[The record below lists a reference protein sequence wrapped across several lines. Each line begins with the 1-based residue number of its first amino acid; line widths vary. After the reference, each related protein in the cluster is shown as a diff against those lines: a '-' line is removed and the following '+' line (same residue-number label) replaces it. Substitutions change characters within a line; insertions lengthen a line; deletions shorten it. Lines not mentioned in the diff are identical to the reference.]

1 MHDLVSRAT
10 TEAEPRP
17 SAAATPVRGAP
28 SLAPQRSLGNRVV
41 ARGGEA
47 LHEAARA
54 GLRGGGGRLPHFDA
68 IQRSFGAH
76 DVRDVQAHVGA
87 EAARASRALGAA
99 AYTYGREVAFAD
111 ATPSLRIAAH
121 EAAHAVQQAAGVQ
134 LAGGVGAAGDRYE
147 RHADA
152 VAERVVRGRSAE
164 GLLSRFAARGGAG
177 APTLQRAAF
186 DCPSSPISQSTAVDY
201 DEVAAQEIPVSGT
214 SNIIGNKTTRVTAL
228 LLPVKGF
235 NAGGR
240 PTKDSVE
247 PLGWAWVKSNE
258 VRTTKSN
265 KLRFWVRFHLLNAE
279 LGGDGHNTAHLT
291 PTDKSTN
298 SQWDSDIEEP
308 MKAKIKGKGA
318 LDDPKGVPLY
328 YDARVTYWGRGDAP
342 STYDLSGSGGVDYK
356 DNITLFPKQI
366 DAKWSAHEGSK
377 WVAQPS
383 ATTGLIS
390 KPAGVGGSEVD
401 LTSGMTKFSGLSS
414 IYGID
419 EEIFGLLVSVVLP
432 KGPKTYRDVRGI
444 LEQWVAGAS
453 TPRGMASRSARLFLA
468 DAKLR
473 AALDGKGPLKLKLGG
488 QAVPDDDTPEARSV
502 SAAVRA
508 PKTQEF
514 SFQGRF
520 GKQTEDP
527 ILAGYARASKK
538 KIPSVREVLDEA
550 LATTLNRITLRQVNE
565 AWSYYLENNE
575 LLPPMVGFD
584 FASPGRE
591 VATVVFQRTIKGLE
605 RVVEEKVGWKEK
617 PTATDAIRRQILK
630 FVLLGVDDGWFRRT
644 YWAALCAHG
653 SLGTKDFLTVEHAAG
668 RDDVKLY
675 LQLRRYEP
683 ALAPLHEGLARVEV
697 VKDALMAGLEV
708 RPETFPCLK
717 RAPWEIPLG
726 ESIADTMRQELEAQL
741 PKKRPLPGTTGPPSK
756 KEKQEVLDN

>member
-28 SLAPQRSLGNRVV
+28 SLALQRSLGNRVV

-76 DVRDVQAHVGA
+76 DVRDVRAHVGA

-164 GLLSRFAARGGAG
+164 GLLSRFAARAGG

-214 SNIIGNKTTRVTAL
+214 GNITGNKTTRLTAL

-240 PTKDSVE
+240 PTKDGVD

-258 VRTTKSN
+258 VRTTHSN

-279 LGGDGHNTAHLT
+279 LGGDGYNTAHLT

-308 MKAKIKGKGA
+308 MKAKLKGKGA
-318 LDDPKGVPLY
+318 LEDPKGVPLY

-342 STYDLSGSGGVDYK
+342 STYDLSGSGGADYK

-366 DAKWSAHEGSK
+366 DAKWSAYEGIK

-419 EEIFGLLVSVVLP
+419 EEIFGLLVDVVLP

-444 LEQWVAGAS
+444 LELWVAGAS
-453 TPRGMASRSARLFLA
+453 TPRGMASRSAKLFLA

-488 QAVPDDDTPEARSV
+488 KAVPDDDTPEARSV
-502 SAAVRA
+502 SAAVRV

-527 ILAGYARASKK
+527 ILAGYTRASKK
-538 KIPSVREVLDEA
+538 KSPTVSEVLDEA
-550 LATTLNRITLRQVNE
+550 LATTLNRITLRQINS
-565 AWSYYLENNE
+565 AWSFYLENNE
-575 LLPPMVGFD
+575 VLPLMVGFD

-591 VATVVFQRTIKGLE
+591 VATVVFERTIKGLE
-605 RVVEEKVGWKEK
+605 SEVSTRVGWKNQ
-617 PTATDAIRRQILK
+617 PTETDKIRSQ
-630 FVLLGVDDGWFRRT
+630 VLTHIELGKGGGWFQRLYYQVLCEHGPLGVQ
-644 YWAALCAHG
+644 
-653 SLGTKDFLTVEHAAG
+653 DFLTVEHAAG
-668 RDDVKLY
+668 RNDPMLY
-675 LQLRRYEP
+675 AMLLRHVP
-683 ALAPLHEGLARVEV
+683 ALEPIREGLARVEV
-697 VKDALMAGLEV
+697 VKKALLERFPIDRRV
-708 RPETFPCLK
+708 FPRLQRP
-717 RAPWEIPLG
+717 PWETPLDV
-726 ESIADTMRQELEAQL
+726 SIAATMVEDLESHL
-741 PKKRPLPGTTGPPSK
+741 SKKRSMTDNQQLPSK
-756 KEKQEVLDN
+756 KEKREVLDD